1 MQAPR
6 QTVEPFKLLRLPRRF
21 PVDGTKPLN
30 FRSIERILA
39 ATALACAFVCE
50 ASAGL
55 AETGAIMIAIDKMRP
70 GAAPTDFEFART
82 GRGGPAQWTVTS
94 DTSAAVGLAIEQVS
108 TDTTDYRFP
117 LAIYQPVL
125 ASNVD
130 VTLRFK
136 AVTGKVDQAGGI
148 AVRLS
153 DPDNYYVA
161 RANALEDNVRF
172 YRVVKG
178 QRSQIEGANTKVTAN
193 EWHQL
198 GLRAEGPRFT
208 ITFDGKEL
216 FTATDRTMASAGKV
230 ALWTKADSVTRFDG
244 IEIRTV
250 P

>member
-6 QTVEPFKLLRLPRRF
+6 QTVEPFKLLRVPRRF

-30 FRSIERILA
+30 FQSIKRILA
-39 ATALACAFVCE
+39 ATALACACACA

-55 AETGAIMIAIDKMRP
+55 AEAGAIMITIDKMTP

-82 GRGGPAQWTVTS
+82 GQGGPAQWTVTS

-117 LAIYQPVL
+117 LAIYQSVV

-130 VTLRFK
+130 VTIRFK
-136 AVTGKVDQAGGI
+136 PVAGKVDQAGGI

-161 RANALEDNVRF
+161 RANAVEDNVRF

-178 QRSQIEGANTKVTAN
+178 QRVQIEGANTKVTAN

-198 GLRAEGPRFT
+198 GLRAQGPRFT
-208 ITFDGKEL
+208 ITFDGKQL
-216 FTATDRTMASAGKV
+216 FTATDRTIASAGKV

-244 IEIRTV
+244 IEIRTL

>member
-6 QTVEPFKLLRLPRRF
+6 QTVEPFKLLRVPRRF

-30 FRSIERILA
+30 FQSIKRILA
-39 ATALACAFVCE
+39 ATALACACACA

-55 AETGAIMIAIDKMRP
+55 AEAGAIMITIDKMTP

-82 GRGGPAQWTVTS
+82 GQGEPAQWTVTS
-94 DTSAAVGLAIEQVS
+94 DTSAAVGLAIEQTS
-108 TDTTDYRFP
+108 TDRTDYRFP
-117 LAIYQPVL
+117 LAIYQSVV

-130 VTLRFK
+130 VTIRFK
-136 AVTGKVDQAGGI
+136 PVAGKVDQAGGI

-161 RANALEDNVRF
+161 RANAVEDNVRF

-178 QRSQIEGANTKVTAN
+178 QRVQIEGANTKVTAN

-198 GLRAEGPRFT
+198 GLRAEGPRFN
-208 ITFDGKEL
+208 ITFDGKQL
-216 FTATDRTMASAGKV
+216 VTATDRTIANAGKV

-244 IEIRTV
+244 IEIWTL